1 MIMKCIGKLILL
13 LGFVVVLYSCGKQNF
28 ATNNSSGFSGK
39 KTDSQTGNASYYAD
53 KFNGRSTANG
63 ERFNNN
69 AFTAA
74 HRKLPFGTQ
83 VKVTNLSNGK
93 TVMVRV
99 NDRGPFA
106 GNRIIDLSKAAA
118 QQIDM
123 VRAGVAKV
131 KIEYVVK

>member
-1 MIMKCIGKLILL
+1 MRALIKYGCYL
-13 LGFVVVLYSCGKQNF
+13 FFASIITSCSKHNYSS
-28 ATNNSSGFSGK
+28 TNNNFSSK
-39 KTDSQTGNASYYAD
+39 KNSSQTGNASYYAD

-63 ERFNNN
+63 ERFSNS

-83 VKVTNLSNGK
+83 VKVTNLTNGK
-93 TVMVRV
+93 TVIVRV
-99 NDRGPFA
+99 NDRGPFS

-131 KIEYVVK
+131 KIEYTSR